1 MNNGYDS
8 VTESAQ
14 LSVEYRC
21 PNNPI
26 NCPMTFLH
34 LLRVL
39 ATAPAIALTG
49 SAFANETTRP
59 FRVGMTPA
67 FLHDQHSMLAE
78 WKVYLEKQLGRPV
91 IFIQRDSYRETMDLI
106 IKGKLDFAWLCDYPY
121 IALGKEVRL
130 LAVASYQQQPLYRSY
145 LIVPGRDTQ
154 TKSLLDLKGKVFAY
168 ADPNSNT
175 GYVVPRHVLK
185 KAGIDANSFSGKP
198 FLPGRTA
205 RPYSL
210 LPPLADGAAVD
221 SYVWDS
227 LQKVDPQLVA
237 RTRIVWTSEAFGFP
251 LSWLT
256 VPYQGQI
263 SRHSRM
269 HWFRMRA
276 MTRRVGHSST
286 NSIWT
291 AFEAGA
297 PSLYE
302 RVADMMRAPANSD
315 AVQS

>member
-1 MNNGYDS
+1 MSSGYDS
-8 VTESAQ
+8 VTESTQ
-14 LSVEYRC
+14 LSVEYRY

-26 NCPMTFLH
+26 NRPMTFLH
-34 LLRVL
+34 LLRTVTTVL
-39 ATAPAIALTG
+39 AIALTV
-49 SAFANETTRP
+49 SAFASDTSRP

-78 WKVYLEKQLGRPV
+78 WKVYLEKQLKRSV

-145 LIVPGRDTQ
+145 LIVPSRDTQ

-175 GYVVPRHVLK
+175 GYVVPRHALK
-185 KAGIDANSFSGKP
+185 KAGIDANSFFRKTFFTWSHSKAIQSVAAG
-198 FLPGRTA
+198 
-205 RPYSL
+205 
-210 LPPLADGAAVD
+210 LADGAAVD

-237 RTRIVWTSEAFGFP
+237 RTRIVWKSEPFGFP
-251 LSWLT
+251 PIVAYRT
-256 VPYQGQI
+256 VSGSDFEIFQNALF
-263 SRHSRM
+263 S
-269 HWFRMRA
+269 MRNDPA
-276 MTRRVGHSST
+276 GRALLDKLNLDG
-286 NSIWT
+286 
-291 AFEAGA
+291 FEAGT
-297 PSLYE
+297 PGLYKS
-302 RVADMMRAPANSD
+302 VASMMRD
-315 AVQS
+315 LGEL